1 MMMSIKGWAS
11 GLKST
16 ATKEE
21 IMPELSHEIVTC
33 NATARIRFRNP
44 TVHVF
49 TINDDGLVIGFQ
61 HEHPN
66 ETNIQHTEV
75 SLAFSTPGDMD
86 MLIVQ
91 LQNIRAVKSPRE
103 NGWNRY

>member
-1 MMMSIKGWAS
+1 MTEISQIESAS
-11 GLKST
+11 
-16 ATKEE
+16 
-21 IMPELSHEIVTC
+21 
-33 NATARIRFRNP
+33 ARIRFRNP
-44 TVHVF
+44 SVHVF
-49 TINDDGLVIGFQ
+49 TISDDGLIIGFRNQ
-61 HEHPN
+61 RKEG
-66 ETNIQHTEV
+66 TDIQHTEV